1 MPALPAPGAGVK
13 LEEVAPGDWDA
24 AVPDDTY
31 LSREYAETALLLDP
45 GELLLL
51 HAEGTVFPCIVR
63 ELDGTRDV
71 TGLYGFGG
79 PVGDERFYEAY
90 EDWSRER
97 GIVTTFTWFHPRFQN
112 HRYSRFHVE
121 SRGGTVAWRV
131 DQGDLFERLHRH
143 HRRAVRKAEA
153 APVETRITVAPPDL
167 GGFASLY
174 ERTMAEKGATGFYY
188 FPAEYWESLAS
199 REWLVLFEAIGHDG
213 VTAALLGLA
222 CKPWLHYHLG
232 ASERSGGAN
241 NLLFLRAAEWARAE
255 GYERFHLGGGVGGAD
270 DSLLQFKL
278 RFDEGGLIES
288 AVGKAVHD
296 ESRYRELGGDGHEG
310 FFPAYRRPGSEI
322 ATPAD

>member
-1 MPALPAPGAGVK
+1 VS
-13 LEEVAPGDWDA
+13 LEEVAAAQWDA
-24 AVPDDTY
+24 AVPDDSY

-45 GELLLL
+45 GELVLLR
-51 HAEGTVFPCIVR
+51 HEETVFPCIVR

-71 TGLYGFGG
+71 AGLYGFGG

-121 SRGGTVAWRV
+121 PRGGTVAWRLE
-131 DQGDLFERLHRH
+131 GDLFEGLHRH
-143 HRRAVRKAEA
+143 HRRAARKAEEH
-153 APVETRITVAPPDL
+153 VETRITVAPPDL
-167 GGFASLY
+167 RPFAELY

-188 FPAEYWESLAS
+188 FPDEYWAALAE
-199 REWLVLFEAIGHDG
+199 REWLVLFEAVTDHG
-213 VTAALLGLA
+213 VSAALLGLA
-222 CKPWLHYHLG
+222 SKPWLHYHLG

-241 NLLFLRAAEWARAE
+241 NLLFLEAARWAQAE

-288 AVGKAVHD
+288 AVGKAIHD
-296 ESRYRELGGDGHEG
+296 DNAYRRLGGKGFEG
-310 FFPAYRRPGSEI
+310 FFPAYRR
-322 ATPAD
+322 ATDA